1 MTASAARVTLAA
13 LAAAGAAA
21 MATAMATAGAA
32 SAAPAPLTL
41 RLGEIAA
48 VRGTAIRCVV
58 TGRDHAEGILCSLT
72 GSTGAPPQDSFAV
85 ALAAKGEAIVIRYP
99 REGARQVWRVKASRG
114 AEGPPSL
121 GGGHSVRTVGVGG
134 SWRVATTDIRCVV
147 LRALKQPA
155 VRCDRVDAEG
165 PLPRSN
171 SIAVTPLRV
180 GIYRYDRERKAVERV
195 EEAQPPSALKG

>member
-1 MTASAARVTLAA
+1 
-13 LAAAGAAA
+13 
-21 MATAMATAGAA
+21 
-32 SAAPAPLTL
+32 
-41 RLGEIAA
+41 
-48 VRGTAIRCVV
+48 
-58 TGRDHAEGILCSLT
+58 
-72 GSTGAPPQDSFAV
+72 
-85 ALAAKGEAIVIRYP
+85 
-99 REGARQVWRVKASRG
+99 
-114 AEGPPSL
+114 
-121 GGGHSVRTVGVGG
+121 VRTVGVSG